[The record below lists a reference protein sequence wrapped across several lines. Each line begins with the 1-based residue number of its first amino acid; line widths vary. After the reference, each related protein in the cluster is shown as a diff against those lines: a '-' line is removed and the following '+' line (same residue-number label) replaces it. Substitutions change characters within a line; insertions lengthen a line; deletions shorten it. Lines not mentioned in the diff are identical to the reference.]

1 MNKISTDIDKDIENA
16 VDIIDPKFMKK
27 KLIFWAIRN
36 IISAVFYFI
45 FWDNYWVRM
54 SLYVTIPIS
63 IFSLL
68 MIILS
73 PILIKRKLKKAN
85 IRK

>member
-1 MNKISTDIDKDIENA
+1 MNNINTEIDKNIENA

-54 SLYVTIPIS
+54 SLYATIPIS
-63 IFSLL
+63 FFSLF
-68 MIILS
+68 MIFFAPYIV
-73 PILIKRKLKKAN
+73 KRKFKKIN
-85 IRK
+85 K